1 MAGRLVSCILSHFPK
16 VAEKLHSQFLTQSI
30 ALFFWTENAVVSQGT
45 TWSVIDTTVIP
56 PKSNG
61 QRTDRGRQRKG
72 RKKNKVTQNF

>member
-1 MAGRLVSCILSHFPK
+1 MAECLVSCILSHFPK
-16 VAEKLHSQFLTQSI
+16 VAENLLLTRSI
-30 ALFFWTENAVVSQGT
+30 ALFFLTENAVVSQGT